1 MADGINIGKIISDF
15 LKSEGRTS
23 KWLAQKI
30 NLGESTLCRT
40 LKRNTIHTDILYD
53 ISNALRHDF
62 FRYFS
67 DDIAKK
73 RSNSLE
79 NHS

>member
-23 KWLAQKI
+23 KWLAQQI

-40 LKRNTIHTDILYD
+40 LKRNTIRTDILYN
-53 ISNALRHDF
+53 ISNALNHDF

-67 DDIAKK
+67 DAIALK
-73 RSNSLE
+73 RSNSP
-79 NHS
+79 